1 MRMLKYKHNG
11 EVIVAAIDSGQDPRI
26 CPLSSSIHCQV
37 SILKLTFIHFGLNI
51 SSFVSLFYNIS

>member
-11 EVIVAAIDSGQDPRI
+11 EVIVAIDSWQDPRI

-51 SSFVSLFYNIS
+51 SSFVSLFYDIS